1 MPYALPATLYI
12 KALLACTNESRLRKQ
27 PWRYLYYFLFT
38 FALHKGSALSRSLS
52 VAMDD
57 IRFRVDFADD
67 FVSSIDAPFVVVCG
81 WFGARDKHVR
91 KYTDELKKLR
101 CGTMRTIMPDNL
113 VFSPFSAG
121 RDAYARDLLKAV
133 RSARRGREM
142 SGPLFFMFMSNG
154 GCWLHAAMASARMLS
169 PDGEFADLDEAV
181 SDGGGLIFDSSP
193 AFMTITSGA
202 KVLTLGMSLV
212 LRVVVTALFYVA
224 AACMALGS
232 ILSTGGLDAAPT
244 RVFWKS
250 VREAPARRELYL
262 YSDVRGEG
270 DAHSIGFTHSTE

>member
-1 MPYALPATLYI
+1 
-12 KALLACTNESRLRKQ
+12 
-27 PWRYLYYFLFT
+27 
-38 FALHKGSALSRSLS
+38 
-52 VAMDD
+52 MDD
-57 IRFRVDFADD
+57 IRFRVDVADD
-67 FVSSIDAPFVVVCG
+67 FVSSKDAPFVVVCG

-154 GCWLHAAMASARMLS
+154 GCWLHAAMASAGMLS

-212 LRVVVTALFYVA
+212 PRVVVTALFYFA

-270 DAHSIGFTHSTE
+270 NAHSIGFTRSTE